1 MMKTKYQWVIMKTR
15 LTNYGSR
22 DKMTVIKY
30 SEEGFWIEKSDD
42 TFTIGLSDKGQDDLG
57 EVSFVDLPSEGAVK
71 KDEVLI
77 GVEAAKAVTELTLP
91 VSGTIVAVNE
101 ALEDEPSILNSTKRD
116 DTWIAKL
123 TGVSQSEFES
133 LLNESGFEG

>member
-1 MMKTKYQWVIMKTR
+1 
-15 LTNYGSR
+15 
-22 DKMTVIKY
+22 MTVIKY

-91 VSGTIVAVNE
+91 VS
-101 ALEDEPSILNSTKRD
+101 
-116 DTWIAKL
+116 
-123 TGVSQSEFES
+123 
-133 LLNESGFEG
+133 